1 MMGAYLIPVEPE
13 AAKTAQHSGLQKGYP
28 ASMQLH
34 DDCEGA
40 VGRQD
45 DVIDHG
51 RVVANPDIVGSVDWS
66 WTMIP
71 DDPSPRRYKHAALEL
86 D

>member
-1 MMGAYLIPVEPE
+1 M
-13 AAKTAQHSGLQKGYP
+13 K
-28 ASMQLH
+28 LH

-45 DVIDHG
+45 DVINHG

-66 WTMIP
+66 WAMIS
-71 DDPSPRRYKHAALEL
+71 DNPSP
-86 D
+86 